1 MFSYKKCI
9 FKTKEIGFFVIK
21 VLVVVVVGGEVN
33 IHLLWGTKTVHLP

>member
-9 FKTKEIGFFVIK
+9 FKTKEIGFFVTK
-21 VLVVVVVGGEVN
+21 VLVVVVGGGVN